1 MDTIKVSDTLTVTA
15 AAGHDPAVIISRIAG
30 GLVRIEVD
38 ELRALVGALV
48 EVAGRLGVEDLD
60 NRQGSVVKLALPLP
74 CGVTSGGD
82 VACGRPSL
90 AAYLDPIDPADLVDP
105 ERVGQWILTP
115 VCRVCAAAMAEM
127 YGKPGGASGGDARV
141 GNPGE
146 PHGSGETPWTRYRS
160 GLGSV

>member
-1 MDTIKVSDTLTVTA
+1 MSGTIRVSDTLTVTA
-15 AAGHDPAVIISRIAG
+15 AAGHDPAVIISRIEG

-74 CGVTSGGD
+74 CGIGGGD
-82 VACGRPSL
+82 VACGRPAL

-105 ERVGQWILTP
+105 ERVGRWVLTP
-115 VCRVCAAAMAEM
+115 VCQVCAAAMAAM
-127 YGKPGGASGGDARV
+127 YREPGGASGGDARA
-141 GNPGE
+141 GNPMDPGK
-146 PHGSGETPWTRYRS
+146 PHGPGT
-160 GLGSV
+160 GLV